1 MAGGRPG
8 RPATGIRV
16 VFSYRVFVSAMLTLL
31 FLAALSVLLSANP
44 SSSAA
49 TSASSDS
56 TVAGD
61 PSAAGAYLRPYLSRT
76 FLSVKSDPLRIR
88 LDLLLRQ
95 AADHSALIHTYAAYA
110 RRLKLDNSRQLRVFE
125 GLAASLSSLAARLN
139 SGLPSDEDSLRPL
152 EKEAKDR
159 IKLARAL
166 ISESKESFDT
176 QLKVQKLRDTIFAVH
191 EQLHRAKKL
200 GALTNS
206 IAAGSTPKSLHCL
219 AMRLMEDRIAHPD
232 SYRRPG
238 PEPPELADPG
248 LYHYVLISDNVIAVS
263 TVVNSAIRNAAEPWK
278 HVFHIV
284 TDPMY
289 LDAMQVW
296 FTLRPPASGA
306 RVEVKSAADF
316 GFLNSSYSPVMRQ
329 IEGARRDLALLD
341 NLRFYLPEMYPRLR
355 RVVFLE
361 DDVVVQKD
369 LAGLWRVDLD
379 GKVNGAVEMCFGGFR
394 RYGRYMNFSHPVVQE
409 RFSPRACAWAY
420 GVNVFD
426 LDAWRRERCTEQ
438 FHEYQD
444 LNEDGMLWNPGTV
457 LPAGLMTFY
466 TTTKPLDKSWHVM
479 GLGYNPSISPEK
491 ILNAAVIHFNGNM
504 KPWLDVAL
512 NQYKHLW
519 TKYVDTEMQFLPLC
533 NFGL

>member
-1 MAGGRPG
+1 MAGGRSV
-8 RPATGIRV
+8 RPAATGIRGLC
-16 VFSYRVFVSAMLTLL
+16 SYRVFVSAMFTLL
-31 FLAALSVLLSANP
+31 FLAALSVLLSTNP
-44 SSSAA
+44 SSTAA
-49 TSASSDS
+49 TSA
-56 TVAGD
+56 AGD
-61 PSAAGAYLRPYLSRT
+61 PSVAGDVLRPYLGRT
-76 FLSVKSDPLRIR
+76 FLALKSDPLRTR
-88 LDLLLRQ
+88 LHLLLRQ
-95 AADHSALIHTYAAYA
+95 AADHSALVHAYAAYA
-110 RRLKLDNSRQLRVFE
+110 RRLKLDNSRQLRAFE
-125 GLAASLSSLAARLN
+125 DLTASLSSLAARLD
-139 SGLPSDEDSLRPL
+139 SDLPSDEDSLRPL

-159 IKLARAL
+159 IKFARAL

-176 QLKVQKLRDTIFAVH
+176 QLKIQKLRDTIFAVQ

-200 GALTNS
+200 GALTNR

-238 PEPPELADPG
+238 PDPPELADPN
-248 LYHYVLISDNVIAVS
+248 LYHSILISDNIIAVS
-263 TVVNSAIRNAAEPWK
+263 TVINSAIRNAADPWK
-278 HVFHIV
+278 HVFHVV

-289 LDAMQVW
+289 LNAMQVW
-296 FTLRPPASGA
+296 FTRRPPTGGA
-306 RVEVKSAADF
+306 RVEIKSVADF
-316 GFLNSSYSPVMRQ
+316 GFLNSSYSPVVRQ
-329 IEGARRDLALLD
+329 IEGGRRDLSLLHY
-341 NLRFYLPEMYPRLR
+341 LRFYLPEMYPSLQ

-379 GKVNGAVEMCFGGFR
+379 GKANGAVEMCFGGFR
-394 RYGRYMNFSHPVVQE
+394 RYSRYMNFSHPVIRE

-426 LDAWRRERCTEQ
+426 LDAWRRERSTEK

-444 LNEDGMLWNPGTV
+444 LNEDGIIWNPGTV

-466 TTTKPLDKSWHVM
+466 TTTKPLEKSWHVT
-479 GLGYNPSISPEK
+479 GLGYNPSISLDE
-491 ILNAAVIHFNGNM
+491 IRNAAVIHFNGHM

-519 TKYVDTEMQFLPLC
+519 TKYVDTEMEFLPLC